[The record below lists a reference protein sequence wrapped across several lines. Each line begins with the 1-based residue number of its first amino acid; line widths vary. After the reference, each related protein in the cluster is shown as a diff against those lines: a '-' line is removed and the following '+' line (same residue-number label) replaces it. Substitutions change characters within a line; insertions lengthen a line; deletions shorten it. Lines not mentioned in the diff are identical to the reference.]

1 MGGGL
6 LQLVAYGAQD
16 IYLTGNP
23 QITYFKTVYRRHT
36 NFSMESIEQ
45 VWSGDSLCGR
55 ATSTISRNGDLIHKL
70 YLQQT
75 INVKTT
81 KEALDNEL
89 ECCGDDGNANSGGIY
104 IYNPT
109 HTGIENIEIEI
120 GGQLI
125 DRHSGKWM
133 EVYSELTE
141 HNSAGIL
148 SMVGSNGGTKF
159 QNMSRGGGTIV
170 TSLGSIIDKV
180 GSGQSINIE
189 NLLNNEETIFNGENC
204 INTKFDAYVPL
215 RFWFCRNPGLALP
228 LIALQYHEVK
238 VNLELNKSI
247 VTNEALCFG
256 NQIQY
261 ECNRLFADYIYLD
274 TDERRRFA
282 QVSHEY
288 LIEQVQH
295 INFKNTGGDLNLNFN
310 HPVKEIIWTG
320 GQNDRT
326 GLFGKLP
333 GSSTDY
339 IKDDYY
345 NENNVKYN
353 LELNGQQRMSERP
366 LEYYTKQQVYDYH
379 TGNPVGSGDPF
390 IKKDCCLKY
399 NTNYIDPHS
408 YRRKGGTI
416 NEGLDEPFSNVLYVY
431 KNETSELLSSQ
442 RINTDRVSL
451 LTGEN
456 ILTKDNEFT
465 LAQAGSNIL
474 YIKLNENDINGNF
487 SIKFVYENIRLFTYN
502 KEDQITTEE
511 ITNSDGFYMINTA
524 DLNTNFYY
532 IKENVEIENDIDE
545 VRISQ
550 PIEFIFDERQK
561 PLLDNTIN
569 IPQPVQNDL
578 TEIDNIENGL
588 YFKLYAGANTVT
600 TSSKRYKISFEDND
614 AQYNVKLSSASF
626 ISKAN
631 PTIQDAP
638 ALFIALESVSGGL
651 IQTQEVEVSHLIN
664 ITDPCINTSTVIN
677 TIDIDSGSINLN
689 TVGTNINTV
698 ELQSSGYLQFVP
710 CTNKP
715 YIQFIVNGETSSKYY
730 ICFDNGPGNCEE
742 GAEPAGLDIIGQLT
756 YIVTASASYTI
767 NSFLGAPKLN
777 LFQINLSENEDYIF
791 QLDNY
796 TYFRNTN
803 GVILKRKGNIETSI
817 IEHDCK
823 SNFRTGFNISGNAS
837 FTIDND
843 SINKDI
849 YYTFNN
855 NYQKSP
861 KNIFFSTTEYDGTSR
876 CFPKGSNGLIPEKKE
891 YINTKK
897 CKGSDITHVKEKL
910 DINNDSSYLK
920 INFTIDDCLVSNL
933 GTQADVYHFINTY
946 DDGAVK
952 TNQTFQYN
960 PNSSGIVTINNSGEN
975 SISGVGILLDNVVDV
990 SSSSQGFYNQFIP
1003 IQDSH
1008 VIKLN
1013 ASATYT
1019 SVRTFISFIPS
1030 ASMSPNSASGSRV
1043 WPRTEGKNG
1052 ITQPDSDIAFPFIYI
1067 EWDYDYKNK
1076 VFFPDITNVDSFSFP
1091 TELFLNVDGLDIPG
1105 YCGIKIPNKV
1115 NSSSILQ
1122 DMNQRIKSIENSM
1135 DLSVNISG
1143 LKAWTSPKL
1152 ALQDTFKLDNKD
1164 YKYNFIIP
1172 PNKSNATNPNFKFF
1186 LDYFDE
1192 YIKSSASNLT
1202 KGVDITDYSC
1212 LDNSD
1217 IKFKVIRKK
1226 RLPVCEKFMNP
1237 NSPFYK
1243 NSITRSIYKETLDEL
1258 MEKKNTKGHLIIGN
1272 PENWNKSSNKYT
1284 IYENKKS
1291 TRSNTCENISS
1302 TDEFLRFE
1310 IEFQTPINVSYSI
1323 VKDEYISAPGIK
1335 YFSYWLPYE
1344 LIYNN
1349 SINII
1354 GNDVLWN
1361 KFIQVVGNQDLDGST
1376 DFGNCII
1383 SDYYKYNYPNN
1394 INKNCIYNLN
1404 AAGLYNQFIWNPE
1417 DKSVNTSGVNAGP
1430 ITSPAIVDG
1439 KELLTGFEGDY
1450 NQLRPDSFCNILE
1463 TSICRGVIHLPNKDY
1478 NIDRSK
1484 SYNNFDGDIINN
1496 VRWDNPDVFYGRNN
1510 SLGNDKYGIVKP
1522 AVTSSTAKNIKN
1534 KGYAQAYHMYSAV
1547 LHDNAYDRRIYALSF
1562 DDTGD
1567 RASYLP
1573 IKFDSDKNKI
1583 IELKVNIELNKFK

>member
-1 MGGGL
+1 
-6 LQLVAYGAQD
+6 
-16 IYLTGNP
+16 
-23 QITYFKTVYRRHT
+23 
-36 NFSMESIEQ
+36 MESIEQ
-45 VWSGDSLCGR
+45 VWCGDALCGR
-55 ATSTISRNGDLIHKL
+55 ATSTISRNGDLVYKL

-89 ECCGDDGNANSGGIY
+89 ECCGDDGKANSGGIY

-408 YRRKGGTI
+408 YRRKDGTI

-431 KNETSELLSSQ
+431 NNETSEPILSQ

-456 ILTKDNEFT
+456 ILRKDNEFT

-474 YIKLNENDINGNF
+474 YIKLNKNDINDNF
-487 SIKFVYENIRLFTYN
+487 CIKFVYENIRLFTYN

-524 DLNTNFYY
+524 YLNTNFYY

-588 YFKLYAGANTVT
+588 YFKLYAGTNTVT
-600 TSSKRYKISFEDND
+600 TSSKRYKISFKNND
-614 AQYNVKLSSASF
+614 IQYNVKLSSASF
-626 ISKAN
+626 ISKEN
-631 PTIQDAP
+631 PTIEEAP
-638 ALFIALESVSGGL
+638 GLFIALESVSGGL
-651 IQTQEVEVSHLIN
+651 IQTQKVEVLHLIN
-664 ITDPCINTSTVIN
+664 ITEPCINTSKVIN
-677 TIDIDSGSINLN
+677 TIDIDSGSIAL
-689 TVGTNINTV
+689 TRNINTV
-698 ELQSSGYLQFVP
+698 ELQSSSYLRFEP

-715 YIQFIVNGETSSKYY
+715 YIQFSVSGEMSSKYY

-742 GAEPAGLDIIGQLT
+742 GSEPASLDIIGQFT
-756 YIVTASASYTI
+756 FIVTANTTYTI
-767 NSFLGAPKLN
+767 NQFLGAPKLN
-777 LFQINLSENEDYIF
+777 LFEITNLPENSDYIF
-791 QLDNY
+791 RLDNY
-796 TYFRNTN
+796 TYFKNTN
-803 GVILKRKGNIETSI
+803 GVILKRKENIETSI

-861 KNIFFSTTEYDGTSR
+861 KNIFFSTKGPKDTSS
-876 CFPKGSNGLIPEKKE
+876 CLPKGSKGLIPEKKE

-933 GTQADVYHFINTY
+933 GTQAEVYHFINTY
-946 DDGAVK
+946 DDGDCI

-990 SSSSQGFYNQFIP
+990 STSPQGFYNQFIP

-1030 ASMSPNSASGSRV
+1030 ASMSPNSGSRV

-1122 DMNQRIKSIENSM
+1122 DMNTRIKSIENRM
-1135 DLSVNISG
+1135 DSSVNISG

-1226 RLPVCEKFMNP
+1226 RSPVCEKFMNP
-1237 NSPFYK
+1237 KSPFFK
-1243 NSITRSIYKETLDEL
+1243 NSIIRRIYKEKLDEL
-1258 MEKKNTKGHLIIGN
+1258 MKKKNTNGHLIIGD
-1272 PENWNKSSNKYT
+1272 PDIWDKSSNKYT
-1284 IYENKKS
+1284 IYENGSS
-1291 TRSNTCENISS
+1291 TSSNTCENISS

-1323 VKDEYISAPGIK
+1323 KKGVYISEPGIK

-1361 KFIQVVGNQDLDGST
+1361 KFIQVVGNLDLDGST

-1383 SDYYKYNYPNN
+1383 SDYYKYNFPTN
-1394 INKNCIYNLN
+1394 INKNCIYNLT
-1404 AAGLYNQFIWNPE
+1404 ASGLYNQFIWNPE

-1430 ITSPAIVDG
+1430 ITSPAIVDD

-1478 NIDRSK
+1478 NIDRTK

-1522 AVTSSTAKNIKN
+1522 AVTSSTATNIKN

-1583 IELKVNIELNKFK
+1583 IELKVNIELNKFKI